1 MDQVKFVK
9 DSLSKFEEIWSAYI
23 SNFIKGCL
31 PQTLLGPF
39 LNTLIH
45 ININLVL
52 LSKYV

>member
-9 DSLSKFEEIWSAYI
+9 DSLSKFEEIWSAFI
-23 SNFIKGCL
+23 SNFLKAVF
-31 PQTLLGPF
+31 QTLLSPL

-45 ININLVL
+45 IKINLVP